1 MTRPKNQNLHLLTSQ
16 IVIIEAEFIRREKLK
31 KIQLMGNL
39 LFFLCEQLDL
49 YSPFFVDKYSFDEFA
64 PLKKSTIIRQVAEVR
79 TLWSTDENL
88 TLIG

>member
-39 LFFLCEQLDL
+39 LFFLRDQLDL
-49 YSPFFVDKYSFDEFA
+49 YSPFFVDKNSFDEFA

-79 TLWSTDENL
+79 TL
-88 TLIG
+88 